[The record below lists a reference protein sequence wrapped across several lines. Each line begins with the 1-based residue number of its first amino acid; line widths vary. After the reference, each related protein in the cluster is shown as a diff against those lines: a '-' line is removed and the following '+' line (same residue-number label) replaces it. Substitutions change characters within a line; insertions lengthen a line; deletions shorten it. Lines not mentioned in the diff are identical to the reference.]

1 MAISGGD
8 GSIILTTKVD
18 ESGLK
23 KGMQQANKFAQMSTN
38 EQRRM
43 AQSLSKVY
51 RQQGMSQSE
60 AQKKAWHDLKNNTV
74 ATKDLAKATEDVA
87 KKTEQATKE
96 TKEYGKTAKR
106 SGTIAK
112 NTFLAVGKA
121 FLTIGV
127 ASAAAIVAMTKQA
140 VSAYADYEQLVG
152 GVETLFKG
160 SAQKV
165 IDYANDAFYTAGVSA
180 NEYMKQVTSFSA
192 SLIRSTAGDT
202 DKAADIA
209 NMALIDISDN
219 VNKMG
224 SSMESV
230 TLAYQGFAKQQYML
244 LDNLKL
250 GYGGTKTE
258 MERLLKDAQALTGV
272 KYDINNLADVYSA
285 IHAIQEELGITGTTA
300 KEAEKT
306 ITGSANMMKA
316 SWQNVLSAIAG
327 GGDLDRAINNLVY
340 SIQKYFENIVPVVQ
354 RSLVGIGRLIEKVA
368 PMLVQNVAS
377 ALIQAIPSLLN
388 AIYQMIIGLAK
399 GIWQGIKALF
409 TGGSGSVTAD
419 IKTSVGGIATEA
431 GNAST
436 GMEELGDATEK
447 AGKQAKKSLAAFDEL
462 TTLSSDAEKG
472 TAVTPE
478 VSTAGL
484 GGAGGV
490 SSAMS
495 VVPEDNTQI
504 SFLNDILDRLKP
516 IQEIF
521 MSGFWKGFQNAD
533 FSGIKKSISDIKKSL
548 TGISTSREVQ
558 NSVQG
563 FVSSAALAFG
573 QITGSIA
580 SIGTTIATNLLG
592 GFNQYLQTNAPFIQ
606 TSIAKVYDA
615 SSGIATSVGN
625 MWTAFA
631 NIFSAYASTN
641 GQTLTANII
650 GIFANAVYGVTTL
663 ITQFANDF
671 INFLTKP
678 IIDNQDGLK
687 TVLDGLLGFFAEMFG
702 GIKTL
707 LDTLVQDVLTLYD
720 EHISP
725 FIQMLTDTVS
735 EWVAKFVDAYN
746 VYIKPVLEQFAQ
758 KFKEVVEQYLAP
770 MFGKIFEF
778 IGKVVDLI
786 MPLWDGILKPLVS
799 WLIDVFANAFSEV
812 FGRIGDIV
820 LNVVQ
825 FISGLISGI
834 MDILGGIIDFITGVF
849 SGNWKKAW
857 NGLVGIFK
865 GIINIIIS
873 VFEGMINL
881 VINALNLFVS
891 ALDVVVGAVGSLI
904 GQDWNIPKIPTVSIP
919 RLAQGAVL
927 PPNKPFMAVVGDQK
941 HGTNIEAPLDTIKQ
955 AVAEVLSQS
964 NVGSG
969 YNGRIEVPVII
980 DGREVARAVREA
992 EGNMGTQT
1000 VFGGFANVY

>member
-18 ESGLK
+18 ETGLK
-23 KGMQQANKFAQMSTN
+23 KGLGTMGTNAKKFGAGVAKSFAAIGAAT
-38 EQRRM
+38 
-43 AQSLSKVY
+43 AT
-51 RQQGMSQSE
+51 
-60 AQKKAWHDLKNNTV
+60 ATV
-74 ATKDLAKATEDVA
+74 AITKMAT
-87 KKTEQATKE
+87 
-96 TKEYGKTAKR
+96 
-106 SGTIAK
+106 
-112 NTFLAVGKA
+112 
-121 FLTIGV
+121 
-127 ASAAAIVAMTKQA
+127 
-140 VSAYADYEQLVG
+140 SAYADYEQLVG

-165 IDYANDAFYTAGVSA
+165 IDYANDAFYTAGMSA
-180 NEYMKQVTSFSA
+180 NQYMETVTGFSA
-192 SLIRSTAGDT
+192 SLLQSLGGDT
-202 DKAADIA
+202 DKAADYA
-209 NMALIDISDN
+209 NRAIIDMSDN
-219 VNKMG
+219 ANKMG
-224 SSMESV
+224 TSMEMIQN
-230 TLAYQGFAKQQYML
+230 AYQGFAKQNYTM

-258 MERLLKDAQALTGV
+258 MERLVREASQMEEAQ
-272 KYDINNLADVYSA
+272 KK
-285 IHAIQEELGITGTTA
+285 LGITVDANSMSFGNVVNAISVVQEKMGIAGTTVA
-300 KEAEKT
+300 EAEKT

-354 RSLVGIGRLIEKVA
+354 RSLVGIGRLIERVA
-368 PMLVQNVAS
+368 PLLVQNVAS

-388 AIYQMIIGLAK
+388 AVYQMIIGLAK

-495 VVPEDNTQI
+495 VVPEDDTQI
-504 SFLNDILDRLKP
+504 SFLNNILDRLKP

-533 FSGIKKSISDIKKSL
+533 FSGIKKSISGIKDKILEIFYSPD
-548 TGISTSREVQ
+548 VQ
-558 NSVQG
+558 NSAQG
-563 FVSSAALAFG
+563 FVSSVILAFG
-573 QITGSIA
+573 KITGSIVSVGKTCA
-580 SIGTTIATNLLG
+580 ENLLG
-592 GFNQYLQTNAPFIQ
+592 GFNLYLDGNSETIKTRISNIF
-606 TSIAKVYDA
+606 DA

-625 MWTAFA
+625 MWETFSD
-631 NIFSAYASTN
+631 IFSVFADTN
-641 GQTLTANII
+641 GQTLTSNII
-650 GIFANAVYGVTTL
+650 GIFSNAFLGILELAVKFGE
-663 ITQFANDF
+663 DF
-671 INFLTKP
+671 INFLTQP
-678 IIDNQDGLK
+678 IIDNKDVLK
-687 TVLDGLLGFFAEMFG
+687 EALDGLLGVFSKITEQ
-702 GIKTL
+702 IKK
-707 LDTLVQDVLTLYD
+707 LVDELVDDVLNLYD

-725 FIQMLTDTVS
+725 FIKTLTDVLS
-735 EWVAKFVDAYN
+735 DWVDTFVKGYN
-746 VYIKPVLEQFAQ
+746 EHIKPIIDAFADE
-758 KFKEVVEQYLAP
+758 FENLVGEHLVP
-770 MFGKIFEF
+770 MFDVVMKSVGKVIDIFNWLWDNILRP
-778 IGKVVDLI
+778 IGK
-786 MPLWDGILKPLVS
+786 
-799 WLIDVFANAFSEV
+799 WLINNFLNCFGNVFYQ
-812 FGRIGDIV
+812 IKDIV
-820 LNVVQ
+820 
-825 FISGLISGI
+825 FIVIGAISDSIDSIFTIFNGL
-834 MDILGGIIDFITGVF
+834 IDFIAGVF
-849 SGNWKKAW
+849 TGDWKRAW
-857 NGLVGIFK
+857 EGIKGIFK
-865 GIINIIIS
+865 GIINGFVTIIETGVNLIIS
-873 VFEGMINL
+873 AING
-881 VINALNLFVS
+881 IIGGIDNI
-891 ALDVVVGAVGSLI
+891 VGAVGSAL
-904 GQDWNIPKIPTVSIP
+904 GLDWNIPKIPKLKLP
-919 RLAQGAVL
+919 RLAQGAVI
-927 PPNKPFMAVVGDQK
+927 PPNREFLAVLGDQK
-941 HGTNIEAPLDTIKQ
+941 RGTNIEAPLDTIKQ

-964 NVGSG
+964 NAGSG

>member
-96 TKEYGKTAKR
+96 TKEYGETAKR

-180 NEYMKQVTSFSA
+180 NEYMQQVTSFSA

-316 SWQNVLSAIAG
+316 AWQNVLSAIAG

-340 SIQKYFENIVPVVQ
+340 SIQKYFENIVPVVE
-354 RSLVGIGRLIEKVA
+354 RSLVGIGRLIERVA

-377 ALIQAIPSLLN
+377 ALIQSIPSLIN

-399 GIWQGIKALF
+399 GIWQGIRALF
-409 TGGSGSVTAD
+409 TGGGGSVTAD
-419 IKTSVGGIATEA
+419 IKTSVGGVSSSLDSATNSMN
-431 GNAST
+431 G
-436 GMEELGDATEK
+436 LGDATDAAGKSAKK
-447 AGKQAKKSLAAFDEL
+447 AGKEAKKSLAAFDDL
-462 TTLSSDAEKG
+462 QIVSSGA
-472 TAVTPE
+472 
-478 VSTAGL
+478 SAG
-484 GGAGGV
+484 GGAGGGGIGGV
-490 SSAMS
+490 GGGIGAPSAES
-495 VVPEDNTQI
+495 VM
-504 SFLNDILDRLKP
+504 DIQTEETDEQASWLVQKFAEIAEMANKIWNSTP
-516 IQEIF
+516 IQTFVEAAKTTLNTLWLFVTTMWDDIKNNAL
-521 MSGFWKGFQNAD
+521 MTWQNIQGDLQTIGGNFVALWTSYWSDFNNAVKTWGQPIINSISKLFNSIWSTAIDPAVKLITNAWAD
-533 FSGIKKSISDIKKSL
+533 FTGILLDLWNEHGKPLLDNIGEFVNTTIGLFQSIYDNVLEPIITPFLETLSWLWEDHLSKMVYALGDFIMSLVNGVLEIYNKFIAPLVEYLLEKLAPAWSYLSSLVIGVAGTIIGTISDLITGLIEIL
-548 TGISTSREVQ
+548 TGLV
-558 NSVQG
+558 
-563 FVSSAALAFG
+563 
-573 QITGSIA
+573 
-580 SIGTTIATNLLG
+580 
-592 GFNQYLQTNAPFIQ
+592 
-606 TSIAKVYDA
+606 
-615 SSGIATSVGN
+615 
-625 MWTAFA
+625 
-631 NIFSAYASTN
+631 
-641 GQTLTANII
+641 
-650 GIFANAVYGVTTL
+650 
-663 ITQFANDF
+663 DF
-671 INFLTKP
+671 IVGVFTGNWQKAWEGVASVFK
-678 IIDNQDGLK
+678 
-687 TVLDGLLGFFAEMFG
+687 
-702 GIKTL
+702 GI
-707 LDTLVQDVLTLYD
+707 
-720 EHISP
+720 
-725 FIQMLTDTVS
+725 
-735 EWVAKFVDAYN
+735 
-746 VYIKPVLEQFAQ
+746 
-758 KFKEVVEQYLAP
+758 
-770 MFGKIFEF
+770 
-778 IGKVVDLI
+778 
-786 MPLWDGILKPLVS
+786 WDGI
-799 WLIDVFANAFSEV
+799 W
-812 FGRIGDIV
+812 
-820 LNVVQ
+820 
-825 FISGLISGI
+825 
-834 MDILGGIIDFITGVF
+834 GV
-849 SGNWKKAW
+849 A
-857 NGLVGIFK
+857 K
-865 GIINIIIS
+865 GIINLIID
-873 VFEGMINL
+873 
-881 VINALNLFVS
+881 ALNAFV
-891 ALDVVVGAVGSLI
+891 AGINKIKFDVPEWVPVI
-904 GQDWNIPKIPTVSIP
+904 GGKQWGFNIPKIPK
-919 RLAQGAVL
+919 LAQGAVI
-927 PPNKPFMAVVGDQK
+927 PPNREFLAVLGDQK
-941 HGTNIEAPLDTIKQ
+941 HGTNIEAPLDTIVEAMNIALQ
-955 AVAEVLSQS
+955 NNVAGQTTKEEHYYLGETELMSIIYRLVKGGERLRGNSLIT
-964 NVGSG
+964 GGG
-969 YNGRIEVPVII
+969 Y
-980 DGREVARAVREA
+980 
-992 EGNMGTQT
+992 
-1000 VFGGFANVY
+1000 

>member
-60 AQKKAWHDLKNNTV
+60 AQKKAWHNLKNNTV

-96 TKEYGKTAKR
+96 TKEYGATAKR
-106 SGTIAK
+106 SGTTAK

-127 ASAAAIVAMTKQA
+127 ASASAIVAMTKQA

-180 NEYMKQVTSFSA
+180 NEYMQQVTSFSA
-192 SLIRSTAGDT
+192 SLIKSTAGDT

-340 SIQKYFENIVPVVQ
+340 SIQKFFENIVPVVQ
-354 RSLVGIGRLIEKVA
+354 RSLVGIGRLIERVA
-368 PMLVQNVAS
+368 PLLVQNVAS

-388 AIYQMIIGLAK
+388 AVYQMIIGLAK

-409 TGGSGSVTAD
+409 TGSSGSVTAD

-472 TAVTPE
+472 TAVAPE

-504 SFLNDILDRLKP
+504 SFLDNILDRLKP

-533 FSGIKKSISDIKKSL
+533 FSGIKKSISGIKKSL
-548 TGISTSREVQ
+548 TGIFTSPEVQ
-558 NSVQG
+558 NSAQG
-563 FVSSAALAFG
+563 FVSSVVLAFG

-592 GFNQYLQTNAPFIQ
+592 GFNLYLDGNSETIKTRISNIF
-606 TSIAKVYDA
+606 DA
-615 SSGIATSVGN
+615 SSGIVTSVGN
-625 MWTAFA
+625 MWETFSD
-631 NIFSAYASTN
+631 IFSVFADTN
-641 GQTLTANII
+641 GQNLTSNII
-650 GIFANAVYGVTTL
+650 GIFSNAFLGILELAVKFGE
-663 ITQFANDF
+663 DF
-671 INFLTKP
+671 INFLSQP
-678 IIDNQDGLK
+678 IIDNKDVLK
-687 TVLDGLLGFFAEMFG
+687 EALDGLLGEFSRITG
-702 GIKTL
+702 QIKK
-707 LDTLVQDVLTLYD
+707 LVDELVDGVLNLYD
-720 EHISP
+720 KHISP
-725 FIQMLTDTVS
+725 FIKTLTDVLS
-735 EWVAKFVDAYN
+735 DWVDTFVEGYN
-746 VYIKPVLEQFAQ
+746 EHIKPIIDAFADE
-758 KFKEVVEQYLAP
+758 FENLVGEHLVP
-770 MFGKIFEF
+770 MFDVVMKSVGKVIDILNWLWDNILRPIGKWLIKNFLNVFGNVFYQIKDIVFIVIGKISDSIDSIFTIFNGLIDF
-778 IGKVVDLI
+778 IAGVFTGDWKRAWEGI
-786 MPLWDGILKPLVS
+786 KGILKGIVNGFVTMIETGVN
-799 WLIDVFANAFSEV
+799 LI
-812 FGRIGDIV
+812 
-820 LNVVQ
+820 
-825 FISGLISGI
+825 ISAIN
-834 MDILGGIIDFITGVF
+834 GIIGGVD
-849 SGNWKKAW
+849 
-857 NGLVGIFK
+857 
-865 GIINIIIS
+865 NI
-873 VFEGMINL
+873 
-881 VINALNLFVS
+881 
-891 ALDVVVGAVGSLI
+891 VGAVGSAL
-904 GQDWNIPKIPTVSIP
+904 GLDWNIPKIPKLNLP
-919 RLAQGAVL
+919 RLAQGAVI
-927 PPNKPFMAVVGDQK
+927 PPNREFLAVLGDQK
-941 HGTNIEAPLDTIKQ
+941 RGTNIEAPLDTIKQ
-955 AVAEVLSQS
+955 AVAEVLSQV
-964 NVGSG
+964 NVGGSS
-969 YNGRIEVPVII
+969 GRIEVPVII

-992 EGNMGTQT
+992 ESNMGSQT